1 MRIKR
6 SNVRVKNET
15 FFPAQNSSK
24 WAPLYEVS
32 ILWLLLMVTSSTY
45 QNVMSKRL
53 LFLSVNFVIKIKYLT
68 IEFNK
73 IIDFYFVFIISF

>member
-1 MRIKR
+1 MSTTLRG
-6 SNVRVKNET
+6 E
-15 FFPAQNSSK
+15 
-24 WAPLYEVS
+24 Y
-32 ILWLLLMVTSSTY
+32 LLAALMVTSSTY